1 MLQHECQTRVTR
13 VTRVRHEC
21 NASATRAGREC
32 YMNHTR
38 ATQVKNFDFDNG
50 TSENIILHPY
60 VNYIAVERLREEE
73 PSFGNASFPCQ
84 NTIENCTAKM
94 NLITAKAI
102 SKSYTLDCSCRCF
115 RTFPYTFS

>member
-1 MLQHECQTRVTR
+1 
-13 VTRVRHEC
+13 
-21 NASATRAGREC
+21 
-32 YMNHTR
+32 MNQTR

-50 TSENIILHPY
+50 TSENIFLQPY
-60 VNYIAVERLREEE
+60 VNSIAVERLREEE